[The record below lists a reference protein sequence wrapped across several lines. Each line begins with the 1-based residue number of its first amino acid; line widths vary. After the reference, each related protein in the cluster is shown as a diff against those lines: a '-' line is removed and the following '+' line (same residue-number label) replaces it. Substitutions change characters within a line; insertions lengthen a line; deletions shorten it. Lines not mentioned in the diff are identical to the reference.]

1 MNNIIKTFN
10 IGDRI
15 NIFIALLLLSL
26 SLAFALSS
34 VFSDFWIYADSL
46 TRNGTISENNQM
58 NSGLFHGIRQ
68 IDWSFGPKRN
78 HFSVFDEIRIG
89 VAFIDKHIWFGIL
102 LSTGLGLLWNLTGI
116 FVALRNAT
124 LYNNDPKNERTALGP
139 LGICLWS
146 VLSAVAYGF
155 CVLLFHYQ
163 FLTKIR
169 HNVLLPEEN
178 DAGFSSE
185 NCIHYGF
192 SFILMIAAFLSQK
205 CTFLLVFFTLRGKS
219 VKVKKCEKEK
229 SDNNIFIY

>member
-185 NCIHYGF
+185 NCIQYV
-192 SFILMIAAFLSQK
+192 FLY
-205 CTFLLVFFTLRGKS
+205 
-219 VKVKKCEKEK
+219 KVE
-229 SDNNIFIY
+229 S